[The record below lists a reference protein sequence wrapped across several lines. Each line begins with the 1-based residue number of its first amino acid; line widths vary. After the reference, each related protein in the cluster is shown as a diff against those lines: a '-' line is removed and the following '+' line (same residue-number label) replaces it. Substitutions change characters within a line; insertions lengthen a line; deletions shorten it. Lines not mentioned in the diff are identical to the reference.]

1 MEEIPR
7 LPDEYLVRA
16 KELALEHRN
25 DSNCKLCY
33 KRGYQGVNQNNL
45 LVPCSKCVDNDG
57 LMESWRTYVRE
68 TPELKELYGDY
79 FEAEVEEGEEGEEEK
94 VEEGEEEKT

>member
-7 LPDEYLVRA
+7 LPDEHLARA

-25 DSNCKLCY
+25 DSNCKACF

-45 LVPCSKCVDNDG
+45 LVPCHKCVDNDA
-57 LMESWRTYVRE
+57 LMRAWRAYVQE
-68 TPELKELYGDY
+68 TPELRELYGDY
-79 FEAEVEEGEEGEEEK
+79 FEEEEGEEE
-94 VEEGEEEKT
+94 EEEA

>member
-1 MEEIPR
+1 MSFALKEEGVR
-7 LPDEYLVRA
+7 CRYLVEISS
-16 KELALEHRN
+16 KGLALEHRN

-79 FEAEVEEGEEGEEEK
+79 FEAEVEEGEE
-94 VEEGEEEKT
+94 EKT